1 MNYSRQ
7 RQAIID
13 YLASTKEHPTAETI
27 YAAVKRDNPKI
38 SLGTVYRNLT
48 LLVETG
54 EIQKIST
61 GDSFEHYDADTSSH
75 GHYYCRVCHRVMD
88 LDIYPSADQ
97 VLSASG
103 AGIGSV
109 ERASL
114 LFTGICNDCSSLQ

>member
-27 YAAVKRDNPKI
+27 YAAVKKDNPKI

-61 GDSFEHYDADTSSH
+61 GDSFEHYDADTSAH